1 MSFYENPSDFY
12 GKNFGSGSLNPDFP
26 RLRPDLIIRRQVY
39 GPDEIT
45 YVVKDPI
52 TREYFKFPPVTFDI
66 FALMDGQ
73 HSFNQI
79 IDKYNET
86 HPLEPIDDAFLSI
99 CLEDLK
105 SWDLLEISATEKN
118 LILMERIRTQRQL
131 LLEKKDKWTF
141 EYMTIFKFDP
151 NELLNRLIPHIR
163 WIWSKGFFIA
173 SITAIGLMIV
183 INILRWGE
191 FWQGTVDLYAFSR
204 KSLWDVIVFI
214 LLFIV
219 SLGIHELGHA
229 LTLKNFGGECHE
241 AGFMLFYG
249 SPAFYVDSGDG
260 YLMTNRSHRLWFY
273 FSGVYGELLLCA
285 LGSYIWFLTLPGTTI
300 HHLAF
305 LVFIFSGLSG
315 FLMNMNPLVR
325 LDGYF
330 LLSEF
335 LQIQNL
341 REESFNFVKRWFKR
355 NIFRLQ
361 ADEPPEQSGRK
372 RRIFRIYGMIALL
385 YTCTL
390 YTLIVTWIKNI
401 YFGLF
406 DWFAYVLLPITVLYM
421 FRKKLREA
429 FHFLRV
435 VWLDKKEVL
444 MSKMTKL
451 RTALAIVIVLLLLP
465 VTHMKISSPVVVE
478 PVERTEIRSQTDGF
492 VEQIL
497 VRENQSVK
505 AGQLVGKLKNS
516 ELSEKAQR
524 IQSRLD
530 QLDREMSTV
539 ASAGDTYEY
548 ETKSRSKQQI
558 LQEKAEVENQLQK
571 LYLKAPIRGTVVT
584 PLIQEKNGMF
594 LPKGDLFCVVS
605 NLEKAK
611 TKIPVS
617 EYDIDDVKIGQRV
630 LIRLDAYPSETFE
643 GQVQKI
649 SPAVSEQIEALEG
662 KFGTFNV
669 DVVVD
674 NSQGKLIPGMQGD
687 VKILAGRHSIAM
699 RIARELYRGIRSLV
713 W

>member
-12 GKNFGSGSLNPDFP
+12 GKNFGSGSPNPDFP

-52 TREYFKFPPVTFDI
+52 TREYFKFPPVTFEI

-73 HSFNQI
+73 HSSDQI
-79 IDKYNET
+79 IEEYNEK
-86 HPLEPIDDAFLSI
+86 HLLEPIDDAFLSI

-105 SWDLLEISATEKN
+105 GWDLLEISAAEKN

-151 NELLNRLIPHIR
+151 NELLDRLIPHIR
-163 WIWSKGFFIA
+163 WIWSKAFLIA
-173 SITAIGLMIV
+173 SLTAIALMIV
-183 INILRWGE
+183 INIIRWDE
-191 FWQGTVDLYAFSR
+191 FWQGTVELYAFSR

-214 LLFIV
+214 LLFVV

-229 LTLKNFGGECHE
+229 LSLKNFGGECHE

-355 NIFRLQ
+355 NVFRLQ

-372 RRIFRIYGMIALL
+372 RRIFRIYGMIALI
-385 YTCTL
+385 YTTTL
-390 YTLIVTWIKNI
+390 YTLIITFIKNV

-421 FRKKLREA
+421 FRKKLGEA

-435 VWLDKKEVL
+435 VYLDKKEVL
-444 MSKMTKL
+444 MIKMKKL
-451 RTALAIVIVLLLLP
+451 RIALAIVLVLLLIP

-492 VEQIL
+492 VDEIL
-497 VRENQSVK
+497 VKENQSVK
-505 AGQLVGKLKNS
+505 PGQLLGKLKNP
-516 ELSEKAQR
+516 ELSENERR

-530 QLDREMSTV
+530 QLDREMSRV
-539 ASAGDTYEY
+539 ASAGNSYEY
-548 ETKSRSKQQI
+548 QTKSRAKQQI
-558 LQEKAEVENQLQK
+558 LQEKAEVENHLRK
-571 LYLKAPIRGTVVT
+571 LYLETPIQGTVVT
-584 PLIQEKNGMF
+584 PLIEEKTGTF
-594 LPKGDLFCVVS
+594 IPKGGLFCVIS

-611 TKIPVS
+611 TRIPVS

-630 LIRLDAYPSETFE
+630 LIRLDAYPSQTFE

-649 SPAVSEQIEALEG
+649 SPAVTEQVEALEG
-662 KFGTFNV
+662 TFGTFNV

-674 NSQGKLIPGMQGD
+674 NSQRKLIPGMKGD
-687 VKILAGRHSIAM
+687 VKILGGRYSLL
-699 RIARELYRGIRSLV
+699 RRVARELYRGIRSLI